1 MSIKTLSTREIYRNR
16 WISLREDRIRHDS
29 GTEGIYSVITKPD
42 FALVIPRARDDF
54 FLVEQY
60 RYPVKGRYME
70 FPQGTWEENA
80 AATPE
85 MVAVRELQE
94 ETGLTAGKMTYLGP
108 LFLAYGLMDQ
118 RMHTFLAEDLTE
130 GTASPAPEEGDLVC
144 KRVPIKEFE
153 AGILDGHILDA
164 CSVAA
169 YGLLRLRGLL

>member
-42 FALVIPRARDDF
+42 FALVIPRQGDDF

-60 RYPVKGRYME
+60 RYPVQGRYME

-94 ETGLTAGKMTYLGP
+94 ETGLSAGKMTYLGP

-118 RMHTFLAEDLTE
+118 RMHTFLAEDLTQGE
-130 GTASPAPEEGDLVC
+130 ASPAPEEGDLVC
-144 KRVPIKEFE
+144 KRVAIKDFE
-153 AGILDGHILDA
+153 AGILDGRILDA

-169 YGLLRLRGLL
+169 YGLLKLRGLL

>member
-29 GTEGIYSVITKPD
+29 GTEGIYSVVTKPD
-42 FALVIPRARDDF
+42 FALVIPRLGDDF

-94 ETGLTAGKMTYLGP
+94 ETGLSAGKMTYLGP

-118 RMHTFLAEDLTE
+118 RMHTFLAEELTQ
-130 GTASPAPEEGDLVC
+130 GQASPAPEEGDLVC
-144 KRVPIKEFE
+144 KRVPIREFE
-153 AGILDGHILDA
+153 AGILNGTILDA

-169 YGLLRLRGLL
+169 YGLLKMRGL

>member
-42 FALVIPRARDDF
+42 FALVIPRERDDF
-54 FLVEQY
+54 FLVDQY

-85 MVAVRELQE
+85 MVAARELQE
-94 ETGLTAGKMTYLGP
+94 ETGLSAGKMTYLGP

-118 RMHTFLAEDLTE
+118 RMHTFLAEDLTQ
-130 GTASPAPEEGDLVC
+130 GQASPAPEEGDLVC
-144 KRVPIKEFE
+144 KRVAIKDFE
-153 AGILDGHILDA
+153 AGILDGRILDA

-169 YGLLRLRGLL
+169 YGLLKLRGLL

>member
-29 GTEGIYSVITKPD
+29 GTEGIYSVVTKPD
-42 FALVIPRARDDF
+42 CALVIPRQGDDL

-60 RYPVKGRYME
+60 RYTVQGRYME

-85 MVAVRELQE
+85 MVAARELQE
-94 ETGLTAGKMTYLGP
+94 ETGLHAGKMTYLGP
-108 LFLAYGLMDQ
+108 LFLAYGLMNQ
-118 RMHTFLAEDLTE
+118 RMHTFLAEDLTQGE
-130 GTASPAPEEGDLVC
+130 ASPAPEEGDLVC
-144 KRVPIKEFE
+144 KRVAIKAFE
-153 AGILDGHILDA
+153 AGILNGTILDA

-169 YGLLRLRGLL
+169 YGLLRLRGL